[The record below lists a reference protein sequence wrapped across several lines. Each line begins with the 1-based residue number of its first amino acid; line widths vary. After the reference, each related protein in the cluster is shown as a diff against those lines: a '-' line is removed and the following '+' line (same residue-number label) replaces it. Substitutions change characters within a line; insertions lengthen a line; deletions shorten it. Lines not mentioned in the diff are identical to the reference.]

1 MIQPIARTIIPD
13 VIQEQELATLPS
25 SAMTSAAIELMVAR
39 RVGAI
44 PIADSGRLVGIF
56 TERDVVIRVV
66 SAGLD
71 AARTP
76 LSQVMT
82 PDPAVLLPGDSVRA
96 ALDLMNQRHFRHLPV
111 IGGGRLM
118 GIVSIR
124 DLYRSVVDQME
135 ADIILLA
142 EGLLQG

>member
-135 ADIILLA
+135 ADISLLA

>member
-124 DLYRSVVDQME
+124 DLYRSVVDEME

>member
-13 VIQEQELATLPS
+13 VIQEQELATLPP
-25 SAMTSAAIELMVAR
+25 SATVATAIELMVSR
-39 RVGAI
+39 RIGAV
-44 PIADSGRLVGIF
+44 PISDGGRLIGIF
-56 TERDVVIRVV
+56 TERDVVTRVV
-66 SAGLD
+66 AGGLD
-71 AARTP
+71 AAKTALRM
-76 LSQVMT
+76 VMT
-82 PDPAVLLPGDSVRA
+82 PDPAVLAPGDSVRS
-96 ALDLMNQRHFRHLPV
+96 ALDLMNCRHFRHLPV

-124 DLYRSVVDQME
+124 DLYHSVVDQME